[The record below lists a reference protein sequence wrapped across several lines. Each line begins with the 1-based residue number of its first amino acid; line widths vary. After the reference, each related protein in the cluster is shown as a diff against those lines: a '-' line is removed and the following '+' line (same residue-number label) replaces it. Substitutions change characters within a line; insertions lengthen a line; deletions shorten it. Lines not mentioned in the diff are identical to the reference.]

1 MFHNLL
7 NSILKKKLYLFITV
21 FAVLVVGISLGSAIL
36 TKTLSIGG
44 KTKIQNNWIIYFD
57 EVVLNTDS
65 VKNDDTSKDAKIVD
79 FEKQNI
85 EFSANLS
92 SITDFY
98 EFDVYTVND
107 GHKYAINNIDG
118 YDNVVTINGGLIE
131 SEETAISH
139 GNIVL
144 NGGTIKGTM
153 YGVYNSKNLT
163 ISSDDGTI
171 KCDYHKVIG
180 DSYGIYNN
188 TDSIFNFYDG
198 YIMGSTSP
206 KNDNVFVS
214 NRPNGYKDNT
224 IFDNETGYNYMIL
237 EQE

>member
-1 MFHNLL
+1 MLL
-7 NSILKKKLYLFITV
+7 HKFFSFLLKKKLYLFITI
-21 FAVLVVGISLGSAIL
+21 FIMLIIGISLGDTIL
-36 TKTLSIGG
+36 TKALNIVG
-44 KTKIQNNWIIYFD
+44 KTKINNNWIIYFD
-57 EVVLNTDS
+57 KVVLNNVS
-65 VKNDDTSKDAKIVD
+65 LKKDDTSNDAKIVD

-85 EFSANLS
+85 EFSTNLS
-92 SITDFY
+92 SITNFY

-131 SEETAISH
+131 SEETDISH

-163 ISSDDGTI
+163 ISSDNGTI
-171 KCDYHKVIG
+171 KCDYPKVIG

-198 YIMGSTSP
+198 YIIGSISP

-214 NRPNGYKDNT
+214 NRHKDNT